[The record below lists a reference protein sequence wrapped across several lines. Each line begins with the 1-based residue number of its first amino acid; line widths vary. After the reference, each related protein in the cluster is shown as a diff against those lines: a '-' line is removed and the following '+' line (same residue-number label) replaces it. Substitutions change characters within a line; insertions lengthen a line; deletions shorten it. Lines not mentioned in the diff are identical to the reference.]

1 MAALKYIN
9 KPIFR
14 IGSTF
19 KNTDSCFLKY
29 QVSIDKP
36 FRILD
41 TTYMLNKEGEV
52 YTLHKFYGSKDI
64 LVRSYP
70 IHIGNF
76 LG

>member
-14 IGSTF
+14 IGSTL
-19 KNTDSCFLKY
+19 KNKDSCFLKY

-41 TTYMLNKEGEV
+41 TTYMLNKDGGLVNMLSDTYRQFSGMKILEKVG
-52 YTLHKFYGSKDI
+52 KD
-64 LVRSYP
+64 L
-70 IHIGNF
+70 
-76 LG
+76 